1 MCVLYVLVK
10 GSFQNRFP
18 LAPLEVDLVAMT
30 MAYFLVYYGRTGA
43 GAFAFGLGLLTDIYS
58 AGFSGVFTFLYL
70 IIFLGINLG
79 SRLLDLSSVLGQ
91 IIVIS
96 LAVLAKDVL
105 FIVFLDLFSL
115 ETTITS
121 GVFWR
126 FALSAFCSGLI
137 APILFSFLNHLE
149 GLLER
154 FVGRHRRAA

>member
-1 MCVLYVLVK
+1 MCLLYVLLK
-10 GSFQNRFP
+10 GSFQNRFS
-18 LAPLEVDLVAMT
+18 LAPLDVDLVAMT

-43 GAFAFGLGLLTDIYS
+43 GVFAFGLGLLTDIYT

-96 LAVLAKDVL
+96 LAVLLKDVL

-121 GVFWR
+121 DLFWR
-126 FALSAFCSGLI
+126 FALSAFCSGLL
-137 APILFSFLNHLE
+137 APILFSFLNRLE
-149 GLLER
+149 ILLER
-154 FVGRHRRAA
+154 FAGRRRRTT

>member
-1 MCVLYVLVK
+1 MCVLYVLLK
-10 GSFQNRFP
+10 GSFLNRFAFSP
-18 LAPLEVDLVAMT
+18 LDVDLVAIT
-30 MAYFLVYYGRTGA
+30 MAYFLVFYGQNGA

-96 LAVLAKDVL
+96 LAVLLKDVL

-115 ETTITS
+115 ETTMTS
-121 GVFWR
+121 AVFWR
-126 FALSAFCSGLI
+126 VALSAFCSGLI

-149 GLLER
+149 GLLAR
-154 FVGRHRRAA
+154 FVGRRRRTA